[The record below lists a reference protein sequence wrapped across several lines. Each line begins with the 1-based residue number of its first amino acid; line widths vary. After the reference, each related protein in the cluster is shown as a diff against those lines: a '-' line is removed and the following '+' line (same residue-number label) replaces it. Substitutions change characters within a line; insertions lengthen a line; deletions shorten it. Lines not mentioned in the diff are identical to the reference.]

1 MLEGLGARCGASPG
15 GISAVTGM
23 LQGAATGVWW
33 VVDNEF
39 GSAVTSKKGAGSVT
53 ETNTG
58 VFTSIKGDVLTCVD
72 SASGSGPI
80 G

>member
-1 MLEGLGARCGASPG
+1 MLEGFGARCGASPG

-23 LQGAATGVWW
+23 LRGAATGVWW
-33 VVDNEF
+33 VVDNES
-39 GSAVTSKKGAGSVT
+39 GSTVTSKKWTGSIT
-53 ETNTG
+53 ETTTG
-58 VFTSIKGDVLTCVD
+58 VFKSIKGDVLTRVD